1 MIIINAINS
10 ILFIK
15 NNFVANNNKLIMI
28 KSSISFI
35 KLFYITTKYKI
46 VVNNKNPFNI
56 SSTNNAIVAKKSY
69 CINNSSTTN
78 IKLISYYIIIKI
90 NNITI
95 PFKIINNIKQSFKL
109 STSSIFNQTN
119 QNITNIIIFYL
130 IISFVSISN
139 TLANIVVI
147 NDKRSRSNF
156 TNNVINSI
164 KTRFYKTSIISI
176 FMNIA
181 IVYIKIYFIKNFLD
195 NSSFTF

>member
-1 MIIINAINS
+1 MI
-10 ILFIK
+10 
-15 NNFVANNNKLIMI
+15 NNKYT
-28 KSSISFI
+28 S
-35 KLFYITTKYKI
+35 
-46 VVNNKNPFNI
+46 NI
-56 SSTNNAIVAKKSY
+56 SSTNNTIIAKKSY

-78 IKLISYYIIIKI
+78 IKLIGYCIIIKI

-109 STSSIFNQTN
+109 SASSIFNQTN
-119 QNITNIIIFYL
+119 KNITNIIISYF
-130 IISFVSISN
+130 IITFISISN

-176 FMNIA
+176 FMNIT
-181 IVYIKIYFIKNFLD
+181 IVYVKIYFIKNFLD

>member
-78 IKLISYYIIIKI
+78 IKFISYYIIIKI

-119 QNITNIIIFYL
+119 KNITNIIISYF
-130 IISFVSISN
+130 IITFVSISN
-139 TLANIVVI
+139 TFTNIIVI

-164 KTRFYKTSIISI
+164 KTRFYKTCIISI
-176 FMNIA
+176 FMNIT
-181 IVYIKIYFIKNFLD
+181 IVYVKIYFIKNFLD

>member
-10 ILFIK
+10 ISFIK

-46 VVNNKNPFNI
+46 MINNKNSFNI

-78 IKLISYYIIIKI
+78 IKLISYCIIIKI

-119 QNITNIIIFYL
+119 KNITNIIISYF
-130 IISFVSISN
+130 IITFVSISN
-139 TLANIVVI
+139 TFANIVVI
-147 NDKRSRSNF
+147 DIKRSRSNF
-156 TNNVINSI
+156 TNNIINSI
-164 KTRFYKTSIISI
+164 KTRFYKTGIICI

-181 IVYIKIYFIKNFLD
+181 IIYIKIYFTKNFLD
-195 NSSFTF
+195 NSSFTL

>member
-1 MIIINAINS
+1 
-10 ILFIK
+10 
-15 NNFVANNNKLIMI
+15 MI

-46 VVNNKNPFNI
+46 VVNNKNSFNI

-78 IKLISYYIIIKI
+78 IKFISYYIIIKI

-139 TLANIVVI
+139 TFTNIIVI

-156 TNNVINSI
+156 TNNIINSI
-164 KTRFYKTSIISI
+164 KTRFYKTGIIRI
-176 FMNIA
+176 FMNIT
-181 IVYIKIYFIKNFLD
+181 IVYIKIYFTKNFPD
-195 NSSFTF
+195 NSSFIL

>member
-1 MIIINAINS
+1 
-10 ILFIK
+10 
-15 NNFVANNNKLIMI
+15 MI

-46 VVNNKNPFNI
+46 MINNKYTSNI
-56 SSTNNAIVAKKSY
+56 SSTNNTIIAKKSY

-78 IKLISYYIIIKI
+78 IKLIGYCIIIKI

-119 QNITNIIIFYL
+119 KNITNIIISYF
-130 IISFVSISN
+130 IITFVSISN
-139 TLANIVVI
+139 TFTNIIVI

-176 FMNIA
+176 FMNIT
-181 IVYIKIYFIKNFLD
+181 IIYIKIYFTKNFLD
-195 NSSFTF
+195 NSSFTL

>member
-1 MIIINAINS
+1 MITIKTINS
-10 ILFIK
+10 ISFIK
-15 NNFVANNNKLIMI
+15 NNFIANNNKFIMI

-46 VVNNKNPFNI
+46 VINNKNSFNI

-78 IKLISYYIIIKI
+78 IKLIRYCIIIKI

-119 QNITNIIIFYL
+119 KNITNIIISYF
-130 IISFVSISN
+130 IITFVSISY
-139 TLANIVVI
+139 TFANIIVI
-147 NDKRSRSNF
+147 DIKRSRSNF
-156 TNNVINSI
+156 TNNIINSI
-164 KTRFYKTSIISI
+164 KTRFYKTCIIRI
-176 FMNIA
+176 FMNIT
-181 IVYIKIYFIKNFLD
+181 IVYIKIYFTKNFPD
-195 NSSFTF
+195 NSSFTL